1 MLLQKSG
8 GLEGILRAFKA
19 HRRSTLGLLVQNLEL
34 EGKFE
39 ICVSLEQGQ

>member
-1 MLLQKSG
+1 MPLQKSC

-19 HRRSTLGLLVQNLEL
+19 DARSKLGLLVQNLGL

-39 ICVSLEQGQ
+39 ICAYL